1 VEQGNG
7 VTFMTQDNRCTIPFT
22 GLPQIHLYD
31 NSVSPCC
38 KVRSSP
44 IDPVTGV
51 LNKKFIELRRDIKD
65 NKRNAQCTSCWKI
78 DDDGGP
84 SYRRRHSHHD
94 SRPLDWKNLDV
105 YQPVRNAEIA
115 FSNKCQLMCVYCY
128 PTVSSMWEDQQSR
141 FTKFKGIAVRPA
153 EARRI
158 HDILD
163 VNLLKNVQ
171 VTGGEPMLDQD
182 CIDFMM
188 ALPFDSNRYIS
199 IITNLSY
206 GSAVLGILNGI
217 VDKHPNIVLMCSL
230 DAIGENP
237 TRKYLNWN
245 LWDRNFKIIV
255 SGLQERRKQY
265 PNTNIII
272 KFTMNIMNYMNV
284 RDIMEYVLKLRQEGF
299 KGITFDINPISE
311 TDVTSMKSGIVDQM
325 ARIEINDRLQ
335 KLLDQ
340 KELNTIEQFNSF
352 LQNVTFDPVLAE
364 RTEEYLKEYLK

>member
-1 VEQGNG
+1 
-7 VTFMTQDNRCTIPFT
+7 MQDNRCTIPFT

-31 NSVSPCC
+31 GSVSPCC
-38 KVRSSP
+38 KVQSSP

-51 LNKKFIELRRDIKD
+51 LNKKFIELRQDIKD
-65 NKRNAQCTSCWKI
+65 NKRNLQCAACWKI
-78 DDDGGP
+78 DDNGGP
-84 SYRRRHSHHD
+84 SYRRRASHHFD
-94 SRPLDWKNLDV
+94 RPLDWDKLDV
-105 YQPVRNAEIA
+105 SQPVVNAEIA

-153 EARRI
+153 QARKI
-158 HDILD
+158 HEILN

-188 ALPFDSNRYIS
+188 TLPVDPNRYIS

-206 GSAVLGILNGI
+206 GAAVLAKLNDI
-217 VDKHPNIVLMCSL
+217 VERHANIVLMCSL
-230 DAIGENP
+230 DAIGENI

-245 LWDRNFKIIV
+245 LWDKNFRIITN
-255 SGLQERRKQY
+255 GLQERRKQF
-265 PNTNIII
+265 PNTTVII

-284 RDIMEYVLKLRQEGF
+284 RDIMEYVLKLRQAGIEGV
-299 KGITFDINPISE
+299 TFDINPISE
-311 TDVTSMKSGIVDQM
+311 SDLTSMKSGVIDQS
-325 ARIEINDRLQ
+325 AQIEINDRLQ
-335 KLLDQ
+335 NLLGE

-352 LQNVTFDPVLAE
+352 LRNVTFDPILAE
-364 RTEEYLKEYLK
+364 RTEKYLKEYLK